1 MVRRMDDDALMVGM
15 GAEPHAWRSR
25 CSYWRDTLTR
35 YWCCYSDHP
44 LKLATDDRLGRLLS
58 HQLANQVRVPPLAYS
73 SFCSS
78 DRFLHITHW
87 LVSENTTSCLT
98 CMCKA
103 CR

>member
-1 MVRRMDDDALMVGM
+1 MMVRRMDDDALMVGM

-25 CSYWRDTLTR
+25 CSYWRDT
-35 YWCCYSDHP
+35 YSDHP

-78 DRFLHITHW
+78 VCLRFLTIVLLPRIGSYTLLTGW
-87 LVSENTTSCLT
+87 LVKTPLLV
-98 CMCKA
+98 
-103 CR
+103 